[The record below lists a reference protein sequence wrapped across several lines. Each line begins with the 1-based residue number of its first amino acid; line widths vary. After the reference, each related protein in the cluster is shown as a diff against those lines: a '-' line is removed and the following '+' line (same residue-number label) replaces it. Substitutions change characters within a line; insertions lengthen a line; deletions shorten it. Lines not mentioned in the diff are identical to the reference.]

1 MVMRKTFLSIFFIF
15 IITSLFSY
23 NNLTKK
29 LGEKEYKIL
38 ISTSFGDIKVLLY
51 NETPKHRDNF
61 IKLINEKFFDGTI
74 FHRVINQFM
83 IQGGDPDSKDC
94 KPKTKLGEGGPGYN
108 IPAEFVSKYIHKR
121 GALAA
126 AREGDDVNP
135 KKESSGSQ
143 FYIVHGKVFTDEEI
157 DAVTKRT
164 GKIFSKEER
173 DIYKT
178 IGGVPHLD
186 ANYTVFGEVYEGM
199 EVVDK
204 IANVKTRKSDDR
216 PEEDIKM
223 TIKVIEQ

>member
-1 MVMRKTFLSIFFIF
+1 MKKTFFSIFFIF
-15 IITSLFSY
+15 IISSLFSF

-29 LGEKEYKIL
+29 LNEKEYKIL
-38 ISTSFGDIKVLLY
+38 INTSLGDIKLILY
-51 NETPKHRDNF
+51 NETPQHRDNF
-61 IKLINEKFFDGTI
+61 VKLVNQKFFDGI
-74 FHRVINQFM
+74 LFHRVIKNFM

-94 KPKTKLGEGGPGYN
+94 KPKTKLGDGGPGYN

-126 AREGDDVNP
+126 ARESDDVNP

-143 FYIVHGKVFTDEEI
+143 FYIVQGKLFTDEEI

-186 ANYTVFGEVYEGM
+186 ANYTVFGEVYEGI